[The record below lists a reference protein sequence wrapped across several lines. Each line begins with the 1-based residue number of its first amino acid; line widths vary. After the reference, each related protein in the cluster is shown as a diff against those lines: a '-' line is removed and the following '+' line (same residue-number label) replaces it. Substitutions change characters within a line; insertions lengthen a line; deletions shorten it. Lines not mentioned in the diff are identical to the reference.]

1 MLSYLRIIFI
11 GDFMNLIPEGISL
24 NIWILSQ
31 VFTLFALISI
41 VIALTAKKKS
51 KTLLFTIIFNAF
63 STVGSIFL
71 QNWILAGIVGVATF
85 RDIVFLLRETYAPDN
100 KLLSLFT
107 LILFLAISFTVSWLT
122 NNWWFD
128 FLLMA
133 AALFII
139 YGSWAKGVHLIR
151 ISRIVFCVLA
161 IVNRAMRF
169 DVIGIVIEV
178 VCIVAIIYFYIKYF
192 KIQKEFET
200 QV

>member
-1 MLSYLRIIFI
+1 
-11 GDFMNLIPEGISL
+11 
-24 NIWILSQ
+24 
-31 VFTLFALISI
+31 
-41 VIALTAKKKS
+41 
-51 KTLLFTIIFNAF
+51 
-63 STVGSIFL
+63 
-71 QNWILAGIVGVATF
+71 
-85 RDIVFLLRETYAPDN
+85 
-100 KLLSLFT
+100 
-107 LILFLAISFTVSWLT
+107 
-122 NNWWFD
+122 
-128 FLLMA
+128 MA